1 MPRIYPSFLSRD
13 ESLAIKGILILLV
26 VLGHNSILMKETNLF
41 PYLYSFH
48 VYCFYILPFLYGIKL
63 YNGKERFF
71 SFIIKRQINNYKKM
85 GIVYLFWCTV
95 GIILAI
101 FVKHIPFHP
110 WKSIHAIL
118 WGHQTLLTDY
128 CGFSFLWFIP
138 TILAV
143 MLWRDIYFLSTK
155 FGKGGLF
162 FLSVALWRG
171 AVAGMGGSHSLGMW
185 CPFALIQGLFFSMAG
200 IAGRFILEQIRSE
213 DGTISKC
220 YCLLFLII
228 PLYVYFRRFLPY
240 GFHYLTWSC
249 CPILAFLCLYS
260 IKDYLTKCHLFLLVG
275 KYSLQIYLLHT
286 IVFNILL
293 LIVKQQNIITGIIS
307 YFATL
312 VFTAIGIWFADR
324 FPPLRW
330 TIFPL
335 DVNHIKEQKQSKIE
349 A

>member
-1 MPRIYPSFLSRD
+1 MPRTYPSLLSRD
-13 ESLAIKGILILLV
+13 ESSAFKGILILLV

-48 VYCFYILPFLYGIKL
+48 VYCFYILPFLYGITFHDEKKGNCFYL
-63 YNGKERFF
+63 L
-71 SFIIKRQINNYKKM
+71 KRQINHYRKL
-85 GIVYLFWCTV
+85 GLIYLFWCLMGV
-95 GIILAI
+95 LLAI
-101 FVKHIPFHP
+101 FVKQIPFQP
-110 WKSIHAIL
+110 WKCIQAIL
-118 WGHQTLLTDY
+118 WGHQTLLKDY

-138 TILAV
+138 TFLAV
-143 MLWRDIYFLSTK
+143 MLWRDVYFLSTK
-155 FGKGGLF
+155 LGKKVLF
-162 FLSVALWRG
+162 YLGVFLWCG

-200 IAGRFILEQIRSE
+200 IAVRFILEQTRIE

-220 YCLLFLII
+220 YCLLFPII

-240 GFHYLTWSC
+240 GFNYLTWSC

-260 IKDYLTKCHLFLLVG
+260 IKNYLTKCRLFLLAG
-275 KYSLQIYLLHT
+275 KYSLQVYLLHT

-312 VFTAIGIWFADR
+312 VITAIGIWFADR

-330 TIFPL
+330 AIFPFDL
-335 DVNHIKEQKQSKIE
+335 NQTKEKIQSKIE
-349 A
+349 V